1 MKVPA
6 EQTCDFIVRF
16 RLNFVPA
23 LQAIVENLTRAQKE
37 FLSAADAVPPE
48 QWKQNPSE
56 GKWSAGEVVA
66 HLIMVE
72 RAILTGTDRL
82 LQKPPKPRPFFKR
95 FHIPM
100 ALVESRLI
108 SLKSPIPLDASLV
121 GQKEEMLAQLR
132 EVRDRTLAFV
142 EETRGRELSQYHMPH
157 PFLGTLNTYEW
168 FQMIAAHEVRHTKQ
182 MKEIA
187 TALQENVTSL
197 QK

>member
-1 MKVPA
+1 MRVSQI
-6 EQTCDFIVRF
+6 EI
-16 RLNFVPA
+16 VPA
-23 LQAIVENLTRAQKE
+23 LPAIVENLTRAQAE
-37 FLSAADAVPPE
+37 FLSAADAVPAD
-48 QWKQNPSE
+48 QWKRSPSR

-72 RAILTGTDRL
+72 RTILRGADKL

-108 SLKSPIPLDASLV
+108 PLKTPIPLDPSLV

-132 EVRDRTLAFV
+132 EVRGRTLALM
-142 EETRGRELSQYHMPH
+142 EETRGRDLSAYHMPH

-168 FQMIAAHEVRHTKQ
+168 FQMIASHEVRHTKQ
-182 MKEIA
+182 IKEISA
-187 TALQENVTSL
+187 ALQKNVAGL
-197 QK
+197 

>member
-1 MKVPA
+1 M
-6 EQTCDFIVRF
+6 
-16 RLNFVPA
+16 PA
-23 LQAIVENLTRAQKE
+23 LQAIVENLARAQTE
-37 FLSAADAVPPE
+37 FLSAADTVPAD
-48 QWKQNPSE
+48 QWRRNPSD

-72 RAILTGTDRL
+72 RTILRGTDKL
-82 LQKPPKPRPFFKR
+82 LQKPPKPRPFFR
-95 FHIPM
+95 RLHLPM
-100 ALVESRLI
+100 VLVESRLI
-108 SLKSPIPLDASLV
+108 PRRTPIPLDPSMV

-132 EVRDRTLAFV
+132 EVRGRTLAFV
-142 EETRGRELSQYHMPH
+142 EETRGRDLSQYHMPH

-168 FQMIAAHEVRHTKQ
+168 FQMIASHEVRHTKQ

>member
-1 MKVPA
+1 M
-6 EQTCDFIVRF
+6 ERTCDLIVRF

-72 RAILTGTDRL
+72 RAILTGADRL
-82 LQKPPKPRPFFKR
+82 LRKPPKPRPFFKR

-108 SLKSPIPLDASLV
+108 ALKSPIPLDASLV

-142 EETRGRELSQYHMPH
+142 EETRGRDLSQYDMPH

-182 MKEIA
+182 MKEIV